1 MMRFFASIQI
11 LRPLNMIL
19 CLLAVLIAAFLIG
32 GLSSHSLPYTILT
45 VLCFAG
51 ASNILN
57 DILDVHIDRVNRPD
71 RVLPSGQLKIL
82 EALILMGVLYGVG
95 ILACTYLQPLGQ
107 QIALITVLPLLVLY
121 TPLFKHLP
129 FIGNIVVGGILGLV
143 FLFTEGAIHGNVDNM
158 WVPFWLATSLSSIR
172 ELCKD
177 GADMAGD
184 YMANLKT
191 YPQIFGLISTLWLLR
206 FLVVGLCF
214 FAITP
219 YTGGRYG
226 IAYLITLIMGVV
238 IPLIYS
244 MFIILSEKSG
254 SVEYTKAAKILKG
267 VTIAGMLVILSSG
280 F

>member
-1 MMRFFASIQI
+1 MNRIFSGIKI

-19 CLLAVLIAAFLIG
+19 CLLAVFISAWLVDGITSPL
-32 GLSSHSLPYTILT
+32 LPYVTL
-45 VLCFAG
+45 VVFCFAG

-57 DILDVHIDRVNRPD
+57 DVLDIHIDKVNRPD
-71 RVLPSGQLKIL
+71 RVLPSGHLRRQD
-82 EALILMGVLYGVG
+82 ALILMSFLYVVG
-95 ILACTYLQPLGQ
+95 FMACAYIQPLGR
-107 QIALITVLPLLVLY
+107 QIALFTVLPLLVLY
-121 TPLFKHLP
+121 TPLFKRLP
-129 FIGNIVVGGILGLV
+129 FIGNIVIGGILGLV

-206 FLVVGLCF
+206 FLAVGLCF

-226 IAYLITLIMGVV
+226 IAYLITLIMGVE

-254 SVEYTKAAKILKG
+254 SLEYTKAAKILKG
-267 VTIAGMLVILSSG
+267 VTIAGMMVILSSG